1 MSDLFDIR
9 VEIDKTIQKLTVII
23 KNKERSED
31 VEGVIAA
38 VQEYA
43 DRKEPMVKAYFGD
56 SLVAL
61 PQAQITR
68 VFTDKRKVC
77 VQTMER
83 SYELKKPLKEI
94 EDQLSGDRFVRI
106 SQSEIINI
114 QKVKSFDFS
123 IAGTIGV
130 LLDNGES
137 TFVARRRVREVKQ
150 ALSKNTH
157 LYPTKEE

>member
-23 KNKERSED
+23 KDRARSED

-43 DRKEPMVKAYFGD
+43 DRKEPMVKAYFGE

-68 VFTDKRKVC
+68 VFTDNRKVC
-77 VQTMER
+77 VQTSER
-83 SYELKKPLKEI
+83 SYELKKPLREV
-94 EDQLSGDRFVRI
+94 EDQLNKDKFVRI

-137 TFVARRRVREVKQ
+137 TFVARRRIREVKQ
-150 ALSKNTH
+150 AL
-157 LYPTKEE
+157 TKK

>member
-31 VEGVIAA
+31 
-38 VQEYA
+38 
-43 DRKEPMVKAYFGD
+43 
-56 SLVAL
+56 
-61 PQAQITR
+61 
-68 VFTDKRKVC
+68 
-77 VQTMER
+77 
-83 SYELKKPLKEI
+83 
-94 EDQLSGDRFVRI
+94 QLSDDRFVRI